1 MEKRKGFFKIMFS
14 TVMLIS
20 ILTLS
25 FFGVTYAWTN
35 NLFENS
41 SDKDKVNVL
50 YIDGS
55 FINATCSKESNKVY
69 EREFCINNN
78 GLTDI
83 FYNLKIKIDNLSYEE
98 IADFFNYELYDIT
111 NNVSLT
117 GVKSLSHIT
126 SPSEIIL
133 LNNSIIGKNEK
144 QEYVFKLFCNKE
156 VVGTDENG
164 SISLHIVVD

>member
-35 NLFENS
+35 NLFENNS
-41 SDKDKVNVL
+41 NREKVDVF
-50 YIDGS
+50 YTDGS
-55 FINATCSKESNKVY
+55 FINAFCSKESNEVY
-69 EREFCINNN
+69 EKEFYINNN
-78 GLTDI
+78 GLNDNY
-83 FYNLKIKIDNLSYEE
+83 YNLKIKIDNLSYEE
-98 IADFFNYELYDIT
+98 TADFFSYELYDKT

-117 GVKSLSHIT
+117 GVKSLSNIT

-144 QEYVFKLFCNKE
+144 QEYVFKLFCDKE
-156 VVGTDENG
+156 TVGTDKNG
-164 SISLHIVVD
+164 SISLHIAVD